1 MADNKNQPP
10 AQPAKKSQDDAELE
24 RRMQEEESARQ
35 AALAAAA
42 QAAAKP
48 KVAAA
53 PVQQRPVR
61 AGDIK
66 VVALQNNPHVRM
78 GGRDYNLKKGERLDM
93 DPNHAE
99 ELEPIGWIIRQSR

>member
-1 MADNKNQPP
+1 M
-10 AQPAKKSQDDAELE
+10 SQNSVKQQSKDDAELE
-24 RRMQEEESARQ
+24 RLMQEEENAKQ

-42 QAAAKP
+42 LAATKP
-48 KVAAA
+48 KVVAT

-61 AGDIK
+61 TGDIK

-78 GGRDYNLKKGERLDM
+78 GGRDYNLKKGERLEM

-99 ELEPIGWIIRQSR
+99 ELEPGGWVIRQTR